1 MELTPS
7 QIENLKIMGE
17 SFAPVSAVSN
27 FLGLETMQA
36 RLLLQD
42 KQSAISQAYWPALEV
57 QAAKLRIG
65 IIDMASRDSSPA
77 QLQAV
82 KLLDKCLTQLSAYV

>member
-1 MELTPS
+1 VELTAS
-7 QIENLKIMGE
+7 QVENLKILGE
-17 SFAPVSAVSN
+17 SFAPVSAVAN
-27 FLGLETMQA
+27 FLGLDPIQV
-36 RLLLQD
+36 RLSLQD
-42 KQSAISQAYWPALEV
+42 KQSAISQAYWPALEL

-82 KLLDKCLTQLSAYV
+82 KLLDKCLTQLYAYV